1 MKHKSKI
8 MLAGLSCL
16 AGVAALNLSI
26 SQAEAET
33 LTAVGHKVHQTT
45 MTSDGGGNFAG
56 EWAEKNGVE
65 IEWLTFNTGAVHE
78 RLYREASLAS
88 TSVDVGFA
96 ANRFFLP
103 QFPAMFEPLD
113 DYLASNPI
121 EGFDELPKGMLDAMT
136 IDGKLYGIPYRH
148 ATAALHINTALLEEK
163 GLEVPTTFEEV
174 LDVARALSFT
184 RDDGTK
190 VYGLMLDD
198 RTPTSITDIARAQS
212 NGEFLTQ
219 DFKLTANS
227 PEMIA
232 AVQTVQDLYNEGVL
246 PETYLS
252 FLTEDVITFMQQG
265 RGAMAISPFGRNK
278 NYNNPDESQFPGK
291 IISIPLPASETLAGF
306 KVAPV
311 RTEFWAM
318 FIPKNSD
325 DKDRAW
331 DFIRNASSPENTI
344 KAALNGNGPVRPSA
358 YDDPRMG
365 ERLSY
370 AEAEQTVLSVARPP
384 LPGWDN
390 SARVQDIFVEELDL
404 VLLGIKTPD
413 EAMNSVQERVT
424 PLLPE

>member
-1 MKHKSKI
+1 MQNKSKI
-8 MLAGLSCL
+8 LLAGLSSL
-16 AGVAALNLSI
+16 AGIAALGLSI
-26 SQAEAET
+26 SQASAEP

-45 MTSDGGGNFAG
+45 MTGDAGGNFAG
-56 EWAEKNGVE
+56 EWAAEKDVE
-65 IEWLTFNTGAVHE
+65 IEWLTFNTAAVHE
-78 RLYREASLAS
+78 RLYREASLSS

-103 QFPAMFEPLD
+103 QFPEMFEPLD
-113 DYLASNPI
+113 DHLASNPI
-121 EGFDELPKGMLDAMT
+121 EGFDELPKGMLDALT

-174 LDVARALSFT
+174 LEVARALSFS

-198 RTPTSITDIARAQS
+198 RTPTTITDIARAQS
-212 NGEFLTQ
+212 NGEFLTS
-219 DFKLTANS
+219 DFQLSANS
-227 PEMIA
+227 PEMIT
-232 AVQTVQDLYNEGVL
+232 AVQTVEDLYNDGVL

-278 NYNNPDESQFPGK
+278 NYNNPDESQYPGK
-291 IISIPLPASETLAGF
+291 IISIPLPASENLSDF

-325 DKDRAW
+325 DKDLAW

-370 AEAEQTVLSVARPP
+370 AEAEQTVLAVARPP

-404 VLLGIKTPD
+404 VLLGMKTPQ
-413 EAMNSVQERVT
+413 EAMDSVQERVT